1 MEEIDHGEKEE
12 KKQKRYWCHL
22 LEKNKKIL
30 LIAVFTVIFSMMYI
44 SDTTGNVLTY
54 DNPNASEKVSEISY
68 ASQSLSEG
76 SAEFTVKYAAWD
88 LEKLGLRL
96 YLDDSTGKGE
106 ITVTISDVKG
116 MVGTQSCSYDQVVSN
131 DLTWFNFHK
140 SVMAGDLKITIKASG
155 DSAVG
160 VSVYTDGNVTQMGQP
175 YLETHFIAV
184 QYSKNILYF
193 ISVTMILFVTAL
205 FYIAQKQKWNYEKLF
220 MMCWGVI
227 GILFYMILPALA
239 EPDAGN
245 HFRRVYS
252 ILQGNILPSVNAQG
266 DIGAFFPWPD
276 NWSQDDSV
284 QLSIYQQL
292 HNWILRTSDCTSTY
306 ISFKNM
312 ALYSPVCYLPE
323 IAGMILGSLIS
334 KQLLVIIFMARIINF
349 VCTGI
354 VMYLAVRLTPFGKK
368 YLLWMSLLPMVME
381 LSVGIAPDSM
391 VMALISLLTAMVMR
405 LRYTQVN
412 ADKRYISGLALI
424 SFLLSQYKIVYIVFG
439 ILLFLIP
446 KEKFES
452 RKKYWFVAVG
462 IGSITVIPG
471 LIWLYISTHI
481 LQSGYANA
489 ASNAEIL
496 KHPIK
501 FITILCRTIIE
512 KGGDYIQQALGSNMG
527 AMSFGTNMLIL
538 LLLLV
543 LFCFSLGKEN
553 GKSAEQKIICRDKKW
568 KILIAG
574 VLLFTSLLI
583 FAAEYVQWT
592 DVGNR
597 IIDGVQGRYFL
608 PMLFPIMLLLGRNNT
623 DEPDYNRLY
632 AFVAIDLCFLV
643 QLMMHYLLLGSG

>member
-1 MEEIDHGEKEE
+1 
-12 KKQKRYWCHL
+12 
-22 LEKNKKIL
+22 
-30 LIAVFTVIFSMMYI
+30 
-44 SDTTGNVLTY
+44 
-54 DNPNASEKVSEISY
+54 
-68 ASQSLSEG
+68 
-76 SAEFTVKYAAWD
+76 
-88 LEKLGLRL
+88 
-96 YLDDSTGKGE
+96 
-106 ITVTISDVKG
+106 
-116 MVGTQSCSYDQVVSN
+116 
-131 DLTWFNFHK
+131 
-140 SVMAGDLKITIKASG
+140 
-155 DSAVG
+155 
-160 VSVYTDGNVTQMGQP
+160 
-175 YLETHFIAV
+175 
-184 QYSKNILYF
+184 
-193 ISVTMILFVTAL
+193 
-205 FYIAQKQKWNYEKLF
+205 

-227 GILFYMILPALA
+227 GLSFYMILPALA

-245 HFRRVYS
+245 HFRRIYS

-284 QLSIYQQL
+284 QISIYQQL
-292 HNWILRTSDCTSTY
+292 HNWILRTTDCTSTY

-334 KQLLVIIFMARIINF
+334 KQLLVVIFMARIMNF

-354 VMYLAVRLTPFGKK
+354 VMYIAVRLTPFGKK
-368 YLLWMSLLPMVME
+368 YLLWISLLPMVME

-405 LRYTQVN
+405 LRYTQAN

-424 SFLLSQYKIVYIVFG
+424 SFLLSQYKIVYIVFC
-439 ILLFLIP
+439 IFLFLIP
-446 KEKFES
+446 KEKFGS
-452 RKKYWFVAVG
+452 RKKYWFVAAG

-489 ASNAEIL
+489 ASNAKIL
-496 KHPIK
+496 KHPTK
-501 FITILCRTIIE
+501 FIMILCRTIME
-512 KGGDYIQQALGSNMG
+512 KGGDCIQQALGSNMG

-538 LLLLV
+538 LLLLA
-543 LFCFSLGKEN
+543 LLCFSLGKEN
-553 GKSAEQKIICRDKKW
+553 GKSAEQKIVCRDKKW

-592 DVGNR
+592 GAGNQ

-608 PMLFPIMLLLGRNNT
+608 PMLFPIMLLLGKNNT

-632 AFVAIDLCFLV
+632 AFAAIDLCFLV